1 MNDLAM
7 QENKRSVSASA
18 LTRAMQKGIV
28 AIEKPEER
36 GLTFTNLELALAQAQ
51 PTSQRRACTAAAPLH
66 DNVLVLVC
74 AKDEMTENGLFY
86 VPGVAQ
92 ERQSEGI
99 VIAAGPGRVDANN
112 VFRPTSVRPFD
123 RVLFGRYAGMEQRLR
138 GKECRLMSEAEILEI
153 IR

>member
-7 QENKRSVSASA
+7 QENKSSVSASA

-28 AIEKPEER
+28 AIESPEER

-99 VIAAGPGRVDANN
+99 VIAAGRGRMDANN
-112 VFRPTSVRPFD
+112 VFVPVEVIPGD
-123 RVLFGRYAGMEQRLR
+123 RVLYGRYAGTEIILR
-138 GKECRLMSEAEILEI
+138 GKTCRLLRDEEILGV